1 MRNKNMMI
9 VLALLAAA
17 ALFYFMR
24 QSDFMKTRSA
34 SSEVATSM
42 DVEMEEEEMDGYPDP
57 DEDMDGYPDED
68 ESMMMMSE
76 EEAD

>member
-17 ALFYFMR
+17 ALFYFMK
-24 QSDFMKTRSA
+24 QSDCMKTEKYSRT
-34 SSEVATSM
+34 EVATSM
-42 DVEMEEEEMDGYPDP
+42 DVEMEMKKKWTTIQIQMMTDIR
-57 DEDMDGYPDED
+57 D

-76 EEAD
+76 EDVD